1 MSYPFAGPNNILK
14 KMRAKKVQL
23 LCTAAF
29 SLIILPGL
37 ADAKSRDLY
46 YSRIKPWLTNAAR
59 EDEAAHTRVIEL
71 QHADQGRV
79 LPSQKPLPWLK
90 QANEAR
96 GLPASY
102 VPSFHQEEQV
112 AVNVQPKAIP
122 LLKAPQEIAR
132 NPEPEYLEEERV
144 LARNE
149 EQHNPEEE
157 QQAPRT
163 IMLMHRDEETVAVT
177 LSQPQETTVAE
188 NTDKPE
194 VGGSPAVNEAI
205 SRDVAPEAIV
215 TVEEV
220 TAQTP
225 VVQQAEAASIEQI
238 ASTELPALEPV
249 QEVSVEAEPELVEA
263 ETQPRVIKLMPA
275 PVAQARVEQTPV
287 KAPEEEV
294 PAVVADVKATKE
306 TAPVDELVPAAI
318 VQAVPET
325 QTVIQDDQA
334 IAESALYLQEETADA
349 DAEGDFDT
357 ASNVSPEELGE
368 VRGGFIA
375 SNGMQIDIGFETRT
389 IVDGALAEQTV
400 VPNIENLKSSDL
412 QNLIQV
418 NNSVSSARKLNL
430 NDVPN
435 IMTIIQNSRND
446 VKIDSYAIMN
456 IDVSNSA
463 RFQLQTMAP
472 EMFNIQAINNLR

>member
-1 MSYPFAGPNNILK
+1 MSYSFAGPNNILK

-59 EDEAAHTRVIEL
+59 EDEAVQARVIEL
-71 QHADQGRV
+71 RHADQGRV
-79 LPSQKPLPWLK
+79 LPYQKPLPWLK
-90 QANEAR
+90 QENEAR

-112 AVNVQPKAIP
+112 AIQVAPKYVP
-122 LLKAPQEIAR
+122 LVKASQEIVR
-132 NPEPEYLEEERV
+132 NPEPEYIEEERV

-149 EQHNPEEE
+149 EQHIPEKQE
-157 QQAPRT
+157 APRT
-163 IMLMHRDEETVAVT
+163 IMLMHRDEETVSVKLQGPT
-177 LSQPQETTVAE
+177 ETSAPM
-188 NTDKPE
+188 NANKAGN
-194 VGGSPAVNEAI
+194 GGSPVQNETVFEEIAVIE
-205 SRDVAPEAIV
+205 VAPQ
-215 TVEEV
+215 EV
-220 TAQTP
+220 TAEAMESP
-225 VVQQAEAASIEQI
+225 VVQQAEAAPVEQI
-238 ASTELPALEPV
+238 ASIELSAAI
-249 QEVSVEAEPELVEA
+249 VETIAPISAEQEPE
-263 ETQPRVIKLMPA
+263 PRVIHLKPA
-275 PVAQARVEQTPV
+275 PIAEATLEQSPT
-287 KAPEEEV
+287 EV
-294 PAVVADVKATKE
+294 PEKEIPALVAEVKATKE
-306 TAPVDELVPAAI
+306 TAPVDELIPAAI
-318 VQAVPET
+318 VQATPEV

-334 IAESALYLQEETADA
+334 VAESALYPENETV

-357 ASNVSPEELGE
+357 ASNVPAEELGE

-400 VPNIENLKSSDL
+400 VPNIENLKASDL

-418 NNSVSSARKLNL
+418 NNAASSARKLNL
-430 NDVPN
+430 NDMPN

-463 RFQLQTMAP
+463 RFQMQTMAP